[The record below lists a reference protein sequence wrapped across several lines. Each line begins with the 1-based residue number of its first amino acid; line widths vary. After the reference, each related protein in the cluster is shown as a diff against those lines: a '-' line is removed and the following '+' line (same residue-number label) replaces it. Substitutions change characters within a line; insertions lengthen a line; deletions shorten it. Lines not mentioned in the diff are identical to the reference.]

1 MAISYDKISYNEIEL
16 GLKSKMA
23 VEFPN
28 VYISPKFVMRGTEC
42 IRINLETSTSEDIAT
57 NFEVRDYNI
66 VIRYYIKANIED
78 ERINNAVKGKIDRL
92 WKLLIDNQVNTDK
105 NWAKLEVT
113 SITYNV
119 EDEENEETPDLNIA
133 EFDCSIL
140 HYNQF

>member
-1 MAISYDKISYNEIEL
+1 MAITYDKIGYNEVEL
-16 GLKSKMA
+16 ALKAKMA

-28 VYISPKFVMRGTEC
+28 VYISPVFKMKGSEC
-42 IRINLETSTSEDIAT
+42 IRISLQESISESLAT
-57 NFEVRDYNI
+57 NFEVREYI
-66 VIRYYIKANIED
+66 IMVRYYIKANIED

-92 WKLLIDNQVNTDK
+92 RKLLIDNQVNTDK

-119 EDEENEETPDLNIA
+119 EDDENDGIPDLSIA